1 MTIQE
6 LQDQH
11 QELYGESQSI
21 LALVDAEKRVPTDEE
36 NERIQS
42 LIQDMNEV
50 KANKER
56 LEAIHAHGEFLS
68 SSAGRKA
75 VVEDPRAIE
84 SDDADDAPAAVR
96 PTMGG
101 RKREPSIE
109 VRPPGPRGRWG
120 WRTFGEFANSVR
132 HANSGG
138 QWDGRLSSQMAASTY
153 GSEGTG
159 VDGGFAVPP
168 DFRSQILQ
176 KVMGED
182 QLISMTDQQTTS
194 TNNITMPVDTTT
206 PWQST
211 GGIQAYWDGEAQV
224 LNASKPALEQVQLKL
239 NKLTCLVPVSEEL
252 MDDAPS
258 LEMYLRRKAIEKM
271 QAKVNTAIVT
281 GTGVG
286 QPLGILNSPALV
298 TVADEMGSYITP
310 TDIFKMWSRMYGP
323 LRSSAVWLINQ
334 SVEPELFNMHV
345 RVPNQAANDFVGG
358 GPVYLPAN
366 GVAGSPYSTLMG
378 RPVIPS
384 QACKALNTPGD
395 ILFVNLGQYLTV
407 TKGGG
412 IQQDSSIHLYFDQQ
426 VTAFRFIFRLA
437 GRSWWDST
445 VSPENGSDTLS
456 WAVALDT
463 RT

>member
-6 LQDQH
+6 LQDRQT
-11 QELYGESQSI
+11 ELYGESQSI
-21 LALVDAEKRVPTDEE
+21 LALAEAEKRDPTEE
-36 NERIQS
+36 EREQLDS
-42 LIQDMNEV
+42 LIKELEV
-50 KANKER
+50 TKGDLAR
-56 LEAIHAHGEFLS
+56 MHAIAQHGEFLS
-68 SSAGRKA
+68 SSTGRRSA
-75 VVEDPRAIE
+75 PEEPRTIEAEDAE
-84 SDDADDAPAAVR
+84 EAPAAVR
-96 PTMGG
+96 PAMGN
-101 RKREPSIE
+101 KREPSII
-109 VRPPGPRGRWG
+109 VKQNGPRGRWG

-176 KVMGED
+176 RVMAED
-182 QLISMTDQQTTS
+182 QLISLTDQQTTS

-258 LEMYLRRKAIEKM
+258 LEMYLRRKAVEKM
-271 QAKVNTAIVT
+271 QTKVNTAIVT

-298 TVADEMGSYITP
+298 TVADENGGYITP
-310 TDIFKMWSRMYGP
+310 TDIFNMWSRMYGP

-334 SVEPELFNMHV
+334 SIEPELFNMHV
-345 RVPNQAANDFVGG
+345 RVPNAAANDFVGG

-366 GVAGSPYSTLMG
+366 GVAGSPHATLMG
-378 RPVIPS
+378 RPVIPT

-412 IQQDSSIHLYFDQQ
+412 IQTDSSIHLYFDQQ

-437 GRSWWDST
+437 GRSWWDAT
-445 VSPENGSDTLS
+445 VSPENGSSTLS